1 MSTTSTYQE
10 LYSKYKTLLSEAY
23 KLSKSD
29 KLASKNKY
37 DQADQL
43 RQELFAF

>member
-1 MSTTSTYQE
+1 MATTSTYQE
-10 LYSKYKTLLSEAY
+10 LHSKYKSLLSEAY

-29 KLASKNKY
+29 KNESKRIY

-43 RQELFAF
+43 RQQLFAF